1 MVLRVSRGLLSPFL
15 YFRVF
20 LGPSF
25 TAWHGRPR
33 FFYCMFSRLRSE
45 DKKWIMN
52 LSMIMNC
59 ISNAVNKMTEPIVGK
74 TMLAQKRELQDLL
87 KKEFEAN
94 LSPCSADVEHLLA
107 LEIEGDGNRDK
118 CDVYAATSKYQI
130 IVELDATRADQV
142 AKKMLSRYYYANK
155 AVDGKPTI
163 YICLL
168 YPGTESMNPAECV
181 KYMDM
186 GKEILLAMNPAN
198 RFIGGF
204 LKDRTVEWKNIG

>member
-1 MVLRVSRGLLSPFL
+1 MVLRVSRGLLSPYL

-20 LGPSF
+20 LGPPIK
-25 TAWHGRPR
+25 AWHSRPR
-33 FFYCMFSRLRSE
+33 FFYYVFFCLGSE

-52 LSMIMNC
+52 LSKILNC
-59 ISNAVNKMTEPIVGK
+59 ISSAAEKMNVPIGGK
-74 TMLAQKRELQDLL
+74 TTSEQKLNLQNLLAE
-87 KKEFEAN
+87 EFKAN
-94 LSPCSADVEHLLA
+94 LTLCSADIEHPLSA
-107 LEIEGDGNRDK
+107 DEKGNRDR
-118 CDVYAATSKYQI
+118 CDVYAETSKYQI